1 MTKTLAILGRQ
12 PKIGLAEL
20 ESVFGS
26 DKINSFGSNYALVD
40 SDISYQKA
48 RNFGS
53 VIKFAQIK
61 QIITRNSS
69 QKLADKIID
78 EIIVSSEKIDRKIN
92 FGISVYDFPIPQ
104 ANLEKIGLR
113 AKNKL
118 KKLNK
123 SSRLI
128 SPKTQA
134 LNTAQIINNKL
145 DGRNGIEIVVVADAE
160 NIYVTKTIYEQNINS
175 YTARDQAR
183 PKRDAYVGM
192 LPPKLAQTIINLAS
206 QGNID
211 INKIV
216 LDPFCGT
223 GVVLQEALLMGYSV
237 LGSDISPKMINYSQE
252 NILWLKDKFIKKQYG
267 EVNIELGDATD
278 HKWLKTIDYVASET
292 YLGEPISIMPNPDKL
307 QRLLEGTNQLHIDF
321 LLNLRGQIDT
331 KTRLCLA
338 VPAWRTKRGIKSL
351 PMLDQLKKIG
361 YNLIDF
367 KYAKTS
373 DLIYIRDNQFVGRQ
387 LIVLEKQ

>member
-1 MTKTLAILGRQ
+1 MIKTLAILGRQ

-26 DKINSFGSNYALVD
+26 DKINSVVSNYAIVD
-40 SDISYQKA
+40 SDVSYQKA

-61 QIITRNSS
+61 KVMDISSHNSLADEIVDQIIESS
-69 QKLADKIID
+69 KLIEHKI
-78 EIIVSSEKIDRKIN
+78 S
-92 FGISVYDFPIPQ
+92 FGISIYGMSISA
-104 ANLEKIGLR
+104 ANIEKIGLR

-118 KKLNK
+118 KKLNR
-123 SSRLI
+123 SSRFI
-128 SPKTQA
+128 SSKTQV

-145 DGRNGIEIVVVADAE
+145 DGRNGIEIVIVVDNK

-183 PKRDAYVGM
+183 PKRDSYVGM

-206 QGNID
+206 RGNID
-211 INKIV
+211 INKTI

-237 LGSDISPKMINYSQE
+237 FGSDISPKMINYSQE
-252 NILWLKDKFIKKQYG
+252 NILWLKDKFIKKEYG
-267 EVNIELGDATD
+267 VATIELGDATNYR
-278 HKWLKTIDYVASET
+278 WPNPIDYVASET
-292 YLGEPISIMPNPDKL
+292 YLGEPISIMPNPEKL
-307 QRLLEGTNQLHIDF
+307 QRLLEGTNQLHINF
-321 LLNLRGQIDT
+321 LLNLNNQIDR

-338 VPAWRTKRGIKSL
+338 VPAWRTKHGIKSL
-351 PMLDQLKKIG
+351 PMLDQLSKIG